1 MEQTGI
7 QQSAEQ
13 AEKEKGMKSTPIKIC
28 KHCGKEIL
36 ILSERMYRSIVVD
49 ADAVE
54 VAADPLGDEYV
65 RLDGTKV
72 KARALKID
80 EIVTWAEYAYR
91 PHRWS
96 CGMDV

>member
-1 MEQTGI
+1 
-7 QQSAEQ
+7 
-13 AEKEKGMKSTPIKIC
+13 MKSTPIKVC
-28 KHCGKEIL
+28 KKCGKEIL

-54 VAADPLGDEYV
+54 VVADPLGDEYV
-65 RLDGTKV
+65 RLNGTKV

-80 EIVTWAEYAYR
+80 EFVSGSEYAYR

-96 CGMDV
+96 CGMEE